1 LHFDPGFPF
10 FGAEVPAYAK
20 VFFMKGFLKTVLA
33 SLVGLVLF
41 FMLLVMLVG
50 VIITGQEMPKPL
62 EDKTLLVVN
71 LSVPISDRAP
81 RQKFSEVIGSAVQ
94 KTDAG
99 QQSLRTVVRA
109 IRKAAQNEHISA
121 LYLKGAVARKGYA
134 SGWAT
139 LKEVREAVAA
149 FRESGKPVIT
159 WQEGLDEETLYVV
172 SPADE
177 IVLNPMGLLEF
188 NGFAAEVKYYRQ
200 AFEKY
205 GIDVQVTRVGK
216 YKSAVEPFLLDHMSE
231 ENREQLNTLLGDMFD
246 EVVNAIAASR
256 NLSPDSLHSLARDEA
271 VIQARDALSRG
282 FVTRVDYYDVVLE
295 RLRKLTGTESGKDI
309 ERLVG
314 VSDFLASV
322 EKDEEDRDKLVIIY
336 AEGDIVSGND
346 EDEVAGT
353 YISRLLR
360 KARED
365 EKVKAVV
372 LRVNSP
378 GGSADASDIIQ
389 RETILLKKEKPLI
402 VSMGTVAAS
411 GGYWISAYADEI
423 YAEPNTITGSIGVF
437 GMFLNIKKLVNEFGV
452 KVETARTAPA
462 ADIFSLFR
470 PKTEEE
476 LAVIQKFIDSIY
488 EQFLDK
494 VSEGRK
500 LDRAAVHE
508 IAQGRV
514 WSGKQARKLGLVDE
528 FGGLEAAI
536 AAAADKAGLK
546 DYTVE
551 EYQQPGSFM
560 DDIMEE
566 LGFGASANTGVP
578 VLDSLWREAGFLLQ
592 QTDSKGFYVRLPYDL
607 NVY

>member
-1 LHFDPGFPF
+1 
-10 FGAEVPAYAK
+10 
-20 VFFMKGFLKTVLA
+20 MKGFVKTVFA
-33 SLVGLVLF
+33 TLVGLVLF
-41 FMLLVMLVG
+41 VVLLVMFAGLV
-50 VIITGQEMPKPL
+50 ITGQEMSKPL
-62 EDKTLLVVN
+62 EDNTLLVIN
-71 LSVPISDRAP
+71 LSVPITDKAP
-81 RQKFSEVIGSAVQ
+81 RQKFTDLIDGAVQ
-94 KTDAG
+94 KKDVG
-99 QQSLRTVVRA
+99 KQSLRTLVTA
-109 IRKAAQNEHISA
+109 IRKATQNEHVSG
-121 LYLKGAVARKGYA
+121 LYLKGNVARDGYA
-134 SGWAT
+134 SGWAA
-139 LKEVREAVAA
+139 LKELREAIAA
-149 FRESGKPVIT
+149 FKASGKPVIT

-177 IVLNPMGLLEF
+177 IVLNPLGLLEF
-188 NGFAAEVKYYRQ
+188 NGFAAEVTYFRQ

-216 YKSAVEPFLLDHMSE
+216 YKSAVEPFLLDHMSK
-231 ENREQLNTLLGDMFD
+231 ENREQLDSLLGDMFD
-246 EVVNAIAASR
+246 EVVNGIAASR
-256 NLSPDSLHSLARDEA
+256 NLPPQSLHRLAREEA
-271 VIQARDALSRG
+271 VIDAPTALARGL
-282 FVTRVDYYDVVLE
+282 VTRVDYYDVVLE
-295 RLRKLTGTESGKDI
+295 RLRELTGTDAGEDI
-309 ERLVG
+309 ERLTG
-314 VSDFLASV
+314 ASDFLASV
-322 EKDEEDRDKLVIIY
+322 EKDDQDKDKLAIIY
-336 AEGDIVSGND
+336 AEGDILSGDD
-346 EDEVAGT
+346 EDQVAGT

-365 EKVKAVV
+365 DKVKAVV

-488 EQFLDK
+488 DQFLDK

-500 LDRAAVHE
+500 LNRTAVHE

-514 WSGKQARKLGLVDE
+514 WSGKRAKKLGLVDK
-528 FGGLEAAI
+528 FGGLEDAI
-536 AAAADKAGLK
+536 AAAADKAGLE
-546 DYTVE
+546 DYSIE

-566 LGFGASANTGVP
+566 LGFTASAGTGLP
-578 VLDSLWREAGFLLQ
+578 MLDSLWKGAGYLLQ
-592 QTDSKGFYVRLPYDL
+592 HTDPKGIFVRLPYDL
-607 NVY
+607 NIH

>member
-1 LHFDPGFPF
+1 
-10 FGAEVPAYAK
+10 
-20 VFFMKGFLKTVLA
+20 MKGFFKTVLA

-41 FMLLVMLVG
+41 FILLVMFAG
-50 VIITGQEMPKPL
+50 VIISGQEAPKPL
-62 EDKTLLVVN
+62 EDNTLLVVN
-71 LSVPISDRAP
+71 LSVPISDKAP
-81 RQKFSEVIGSAVQ
+81 RQKFSDVIGGAIQ
-94 KTDAG
+94 KKETG

-109 IRKAAQNEHISA
+109 IRKAAKNEHISA
-121 LYLKGAVARKGYA
+121 LYLKGSVVRKDYS
-134 SGWAT
+134 SGWAA
-139 LKEVREAVAA
+139 LKEVREAIAA

-172 SPADE
+172 SPANE
-177 IVLNPMGLLEF
+177 IVLNPLGLLEF

-216 YKSAVEPFLLDHMSE
+216 YKSAVEPFLLDHMSA
-231 ENREQLNTLLGDMFD
+231 ENREQLNTLLNDMFS
-246 EVVNAIAASR
+246 EVVTGIASSR
-256 NLSPDSLHSLARDEA
+256 NLKADDLYSLAQNEA
-271 VIQARDALSRG
+271 VIPAREALARG
-282 FVTRVDYYDVVLE
+282 FVTKVDYYDVVLD
-295 RLRKLTGTESGKDI
+295 RLRELTGTEAGEDV

-314 VSDFLASV
+314 ASDFLASV
-322 EKDEEDRDKLVIIY
+322 EKDAEGKDKLVVIY
-336 AEGDIVSGND
+336 AEGDIISGDD
-346 EDEVAGT
+346 EDQVGGT

-365 EKVKAVV
+365 ENVKAVV

-411 GGYWISAYADEI
+411 GGYWISAYGDEI

-470 PKTEEE
+470 PKTEQE
-476 LAVIQKFIDSIY
+476 LAVIQKFIDNIY
-488 EQFLDK
+488 DQFLDK

-500 LDRAAVHE
+500 LDRARVHE

-514 WSGKQARKLGLVDE
+514 WSGRQAKQLGLVDE
-528 FGGLEAAI
+528 FGGLEDAI

-560 DDIMEE
+560 DDIMKE
-566 LGFGASANTGVP
+566 LGFSASTSTGVP
-578 VLDSLWREAGFLLQ
+578 VLDSMWQELGYLLQ
-592 QTDSKGFYVRLPYDL
+592 KADAKGFYVRLPYDL
-607 NVY
+607 TVH